1 MNIHVI
7 QIYRYDLPLA
17 RPLPIGGSR
26 SLANRSGLILELI
39 DDSGSVGL
47 GEIAPLPGSSRET
60 LEEAEQAAI
69 FLAER
74 IRGAEIPL
82 GLETMTSGFEDWIGE
97 LGLPPSV
104 RCGFEAAVLGL
115 IALQQGVPLE
125 RLLCDEPLRAIAIN
139 GLLSGTAEEVL
150 ASAFALAQ
158 RNYPAMKLKV
168 GSRPLAEDIDLV
180 KKVSHAIP
188 PGVALRLDANRAWN
202 YDTAIAFAAGI
213 QDCAIEYIEEPINDP
228 TELGAFMEE
237 TDLPV
242 ALDESLVEAPELI
255 TSTDPW
261 LDAVVLKPTFLGGFE
276 NTIKLA
282 RLAIDLGI
290 TPVISAAFESGVGL
304 CALAALAAAVD
315 LHGDTAMGLDTQDW
329 FAETLLRSRLVV
341 LDGHLSLRQV
351 GDAGQSVDWKKL
363 TEVYRV

>member
-1 MNIHVI
+1 MGALVAASGGVPARFVAVFRRAAMDNDSRRRALAGHPDGLHRTHPGGWASSKRCPGRNRPIAADIWSHVFPGVLAVNIHVI

-139 GLLSGTAEEVL
+139 GLLSGNSRGGLGKRLCARAEKLSGNEAQGRLTATRRRHRPCQESVP
-150 ASAFALAQ
+150 
-158 RNYPAMKLKV
+158 RDPARRGPAPWMRTAP
-168 GSRPLAEDIDLV
+168 GIM
-180 KKVSHAIP
+180 IP
-188 PGVALRLDANRAWN
+188 PSHSRRASKTALSSTSKSLSTTPPNWAPSWKRRISRWLWTRVSSRRRSLSPA
-202 YDTAIAFAAGI
+202 
-213 QDCAIEYIEEPINDP
+213 P
-228 TELGAFMEE
+228 TRG
-237 TDLPV
+237 
-242 ALDESLVEAPELI
+242 
-255 TSTDPW
+255 STP
-261 LDAVVLKPTFLGGFE
+261 
-276 NTIKLA
+276 
-282 RLAIDLGI
+282 
-290 TPVISAAFESGVGL
+290 SS
-304 CALAALAAAVD
+304 
-315 LHGDTAMGLDTQDW
+315 
-329 FAETLLRSRLVV
+329 
-341 LDGHLSLRQV
+341 
-351 GDAGQSVDWKKL
+351 
-363 TEVYRV
+363 